1 LEDSDMAQPRP
12 ARLTRREFIGA
23 AISGIV
29 SFVLAACGRQAS
41 PQPEATASSPTLR
54 PPTETS
60 LTQSPVPNPQS
71 PPSTAELV
79 ETPAAAGQLPPTP
92 ACGDQ
97 DEPTLAQTE
106 GPFFTPNS
114 PERTSLVEAGMAGT
128 PMTLTGYVLSTN
140 CQPVAG
146 ALLDFWHA
154 DDAGVYDNVSYRLRG
169 HQFADDQG
177 RFRLTTITPGLY
189 PGRTRH
195 FHVKVQAPNQPVLTT
210 QLYFPEEPDNERDGI
225 FDPAL
230 LMDVQEG
237 DEGKQATF
245 SFVLNA
251 G

>member
-1 LEDSDMAQPRP
+1 M
-12 ARLTRREFIGA
+12 
-23 AISGIV
+23 SGIV
-29 SFVLAACGRQAS
+29 SFVLTACGRQAT
-41 PQPEATASSPTLR
+41 PQPELPTAPLVTEAAPQPSTEPPASTVEAAPTQP
-54 PPTETS
+54 PPTEAG
-60 LTQSPVPNPQS
+60 V
-71 PPSTAELV
+71 
-79 ETPAAAGQLPPTP
+79 GQLPPTP

-128 PMTLTGYVLSTN
+128 PMTLTGYVLSTD

-154 DDAGVYDNVSYRLRG
+154 DDAGVYDNAGYRLRG

-177 RFRLTTITPGLY
+177 RFHLATITPGLY

-210 QLYFPEEPDNERDGI
+210 QLYFPEEPDNARDGI

-230 LMDVQEG
+230 LMDVQDGEA
-237 DEGKQATF
+237 GKVGTF
-245 SFVLNA
+245 NFVLNI